1 MILRLCNTLSAT
13 EFRAKSITTVEIEKT
28 EKRVIHI
35 PATIVNPIKLLEN
48 PKTNKYHI
56 MKIIKIHII
65 ILLILMSGVISAQSD
80 STTIYFKSVENED
93 LQTICELSD
102 IQILKMV
109 SYYTLLR
116 NKVFNLVIREYK
128 KGKLISEDDLKL
140 TGETQTIKAV
150 VNGDTVRF
158 LMPMVDKV
166 GFKTMSKSFTLTFAG
181 ILKNNV
187 FKLNI
192 SYPGLGFTQ
201 KFKGTPDYQLRA
213 INNCSGDNIR
223 VPVNQVFPLLA
234 YTPPF
239 KTGSRLN
246 SYCILGEEKVSEWYA
261 KFKVEH
267 FYAIC
272 LQIR

>member
-109 SYYTLLR
+109 SYDTLLR

-223 VPVNQVFPLLA
+223 VPVNQVFPVLA

-267 FYAIC
+267 FYTIC